1 MRNANYSDVK
11 NKKKSKFSKWLYRTL
26 FLILILLLLLQ
37 LEHFTLAIER
47 LQDINND
54 QMNMINNLQS
64 HVHSLEVS
72 NANLQIQNEMMK
84 VKINGIIQHPI
95 IHNEPQNYSIHNES
109 HNISKVVTGVG
120 MAATTAITVFTVI
133 KHLFMFSPVLP

>member
-1 MRNANYSDVK
+1 MQNANYS
-11 NKKKSKFSKWLYRTL
+11 NHKKKSKFLKFLYRTL
-26 FLILILLLLLQ
+26 FLILIILLLLQ
-37 LEHFTLAIER
+37 FEHFTLAIER
-47 LQDINND
+47 LQNIND
-54 QMNMINNLQS
+54 TQMNMINDLQS

-95 IHNEPQNYSIHNES
+95 IHNEVPQNYSIHNDS